1 MGLKTADFDF
11 PLPPDRIAQHPAKPR
26 DSARLLVVGA
36 GFEDRVVR
44 DLAEILLPGDLM
56 IANDTKVIPAQLEG
70 RKGEAWIEV
79 TLIRRAP
86 DDARA
91 WEAFAKPGK
100 KLKVGDRVEFGE
112 GAKPPVDAPVDPSPQ
127 PSPSRGEGAHRA
139 VSDVGTRPDAK
150 PSPLEGEG
158 GARGRREPSDFS
170 LSAQVMEKQD
180 SGEISLRFDC
190 AESEVMPALHRI
202 GSMPLPPYI
211 RKLRD
216 VSAEDDADYQ
226 TIFAARE
233 GAVAAPTA
241 GLHFTPALMDAL
253 EKRGVQQA
261 RVTLHVGAGTFLPV
275 KVDDIGQHKMHAEW
289 GEVSAATAA
298 AFNRAR
304 AEGRRIVAVGTTS
317 LRLLESALD
326 AEGKLRPFSRETDI
340 FIYPG
345 KTVRAADLLLTNF
358 HLPKSTLF
366 MLVCAF
372 AGTEKMRAAYRHA
385 IDTGYRFFSYG
396 DACLLENAAPA
407 RHS

>member
-26 DSARLLVVGA
+26 DSAKLLVVGA
-36 GFEDRVVR
+36 GLQDRVVR
-44 DLAEILLPGDLM
+44 ELPAILRPGDLM
-56 IANDTKVIPAQLEG
+56 IVNDTKVIPAQLTG
-70 RKGEAWIEV
+70 RKGEARIEV

-86 DDARA
+86 DDTRA
-91 WEAFAKPGK
+91 WNAFAKPGK

-112 GAKPPVDAPVDPSPQ
+112 GATAL
-127 PSPSRGEGAHRA
+127 RA
-139 VSDVGTRPDAK
+139 TVLAK
-150 PSPLEGEG
+150 E
-158 GARGRREPSDFS
+158 
-170 LSAQVMEKQD
+170 D

-190 AESEVMPALHRI
+190 AETEVMGLLRRI

-211 RKLRD
+211 RKLRA
-216 VSAEDDADYQ
+216 VSTQDDADYQ

-233 GAVAAPTA
+233 GAIAAPTA
-241 GLHFTPALMDAL
+241 GLHFTPALLDAL

-275 KVDDIGQHKMHAEW
+275 KVDDIGAHKMHSEW
-289 GEVSAATAA
+289 GEVSAATAE

-326 AEGKLRPFSRETDI
+326 AEGRMQPFARETDI
-340 FIYPG
+340 FIHPG
-345 KTVRAADLLLTNF
+345 KTVRSADLLLTNF

-372 AGTEKMRAAYRHA
+372 AGTETMRAAYAHA
-385 IDTGYRFFSYG
+385 VETGYRFFSYG
-396 DACLLENAAPA
+396 DACLLERAA
-407 RHS
+407 

>member
-36 GFEDRVVR
+36 GLADRSIR
-44 DLAEILLPGDLM
+44 DLPDLLQPGDLM

-70 RKGEAWIEV
+70 RKGEARIEV
-79 TLIRRAP
+79 TLIRRSP
-86 DDARA
+86 EDARV

-112 GAKPPVDAPVDPSPQ
+112 LSTDRPVDPSPQ
-127 PSPSRGEGAHRA
+127 PSPARGEGDHFAAERDGFSKA
-139 VSDVGTRPDAK
+139 GATA
-150 PSPLEGEG
+150 SPLPLRERDRV
-158 GARGRREPSDFS
+158 RGRRGPSGLA
-170 LSAQVMEKQD
+170 LSATVLAKQD

-190 AESEVMPALHRI
+190 AETEIMAALHRI

-211 RKLRD
+211 RKLRA

-226 TIFAARE
+226 TIFASRE

-241 GLHFTPALMDAL
+241 GLHFTPALLDAL
-253 EKRGVQQA
+253 AKRGVEQA

-275 KVDDIGQHKMHAEW
+275 KVDDIDSHRMHSEW
-289 GEVSAATAA
+289 GEVSAATAEA
-298 AFNRAR
+298 YNRAR
-304 AEGRRIVAVGTTS
+304 SEGRRIVAVGTTS

-326 AEGKLRPFSRETDI
+326 VEGKLQPFSRETDI

-345 KTVRAADLLLTNF
+345 KTVRSADLLLTNF

-372 AGTEKMRAAYRHA
+372 AGTETMRAAYQHA

-396 DACLLENAAPA
+396 DACLLENAA
-407 RHS
+407 